1 MIGIIRR
8 GRVLCA
14 ALLASAAVWVAACS
28 DAGTGPEPGPDP
40 GPAPTPN
47 RPPAA
52 VGTIPGQEIILGDTL
67 RLDVA
72 EYFADPDGD
81 RLTYAAVSSEPGVAA
96 AAAEAGGSVVTVR
109 ALARGVAAVTVTA
122 SDPSGLEAAQ
132 SFEVGVPNSG
142 PQGTGA
148 LSDIELPLGE
158 EATFDVSSLFTD
170 PDGDVL
176 TYRAESSAAAVAEV
190 EVAGAEVTVRA
201 LGRGMA
207 TVTVTASDPS
217 GLEAAQSFEV
227 GVPNSGPQGTGALSD
242 IELPLGEEATFDV
255 SSLFADPDGDVLT
268 YGAES
273 SDAAVAEVE
282 VAGAAVTVR
291 ALGRGMAT
299 VTVTASDPS
308 GLEAAQSF
316 DVTVPNSGPQSTG
329 ALSDIELPL
338 GEEATFDVSS
348 LFTDPD
354 GDVLT
359 YGAESSA
366 AAVAEVEVAGA
377 AVTVRALAR
386 GVAAVTV
393 TASDPSGLEAAQS
406 FDVTVPNSGPQGT
419 GALSD
424 IELPLGEEATFDVSS
439 LFTDPDGDVLTYR
452 AESSAAAVAEVEVAG
467 AAVTVRALAR
477 GVARITVTASDP
489 SGLEAAQSFDV
500 TVPNSGPET
509 RGMPPDLELATGDAV
524 TVDVSPHFTDPDGD
538 ALAYRAESSDSAVA
552 AAAPDGSE
560 VTVRSLARGTAT
572 ITVTAS
578 DPDGLEASLDFEVT
592 VVNGAPGGDTP
603 IPDLEVGTGGVTTVE
618 ASSHFTDPDGDALT
632 YRAASSDPSVAAADA
647 SGSVVTVR
655 ALSRGTATVTVTASD
670 PDGLEAALEFD
681 VTVVNDAPRGETPIP
696 DIELGRGGETTVNA
710 SSHFT
715 DPDGDVLTW
724 SASSSAPAIA
734 AVDVSGSVLMVRAL
748 ARGSATVTVTASD
761 PDGLAASLAFDVT
774 VPNSPPRGTSPIA
787 DIELAPGSETT
798 VDASS
803 HFTDPDGDPLTYS
816 AVSSD
821 ATVATAAASGSVV
834 TVRALSRG
842 AATIT
847 VTARDPSGL
856 AAALAFE
863 VTVANRA
870 PEGTTPLPDIELA
883 RGGEVTLDVSP
894 HFTDPDGD
902 ALTYR
907 VRASNATAAAAS
919 VSGSTVT
926 IRALRRGRVTI
937 TVTARDAGGLEAA
950 LSFVVAVPNG
960 APEGTGPM
968 PDIELLLN
976 RRTTVDASPYFR
988 DPDGDGLTYRAS
1000 SSDPDVATATASG
1013 NEVRLASQ
1021 SRGATTI
1028 TVTAR
1033 DYAGLEASLSFE
1045 VTVPNRP
1052 PAITATLPDLN
1063 LEEGEERTV
1072 VLSRFFSDPDGD
1084 KLTFSATSSDE
1095 TRASVTSSTDMVRI
1109 KGRSEGT
1116 ARITARATDALG
1128 LSTAQ
1133 AFDVTVRTFVAPA
1146 GFDIDLR
1153 FTSDVSASARNVIR
1167 QAVSTL
1173 EGVLG
1178 NSELSDVRFNRQVSC
1193 GGLTTNEVVG
1203 TVDDLLILF
1212 DAESIDGPRG
1222 TLGYAGPCTV
1232 RESNGLPVVGRV
1244 VLDSEDMDRIPATTG
1259 LLDIVIHEIAHV
1271 LGFGTLWE
1279 RFGLLADPSYV
1290 TPGADTHFTGAGAI
1304 AAFNAASG
1312 ASYTGAK
1319 VPVANREPGPDSH
1332 WRASIFPGEVMRP
1345 SLSSSRR
1352 ESLSAITIESLADL
1366 GYTVNAALADP
1377 YGVSPDLPPGRP
1389 AQAEA
1394 GRILHL
1400 GDDILRVPI
1409 RVVDDEG
1416 RLMRVIP
1423 PR

>member
-1 MIGIIRR
+1 MSAKLGRPHGKGPEIRA

-14 ALLASAAVWVAACS
+14 ALLVSAGVWIAACS
-28 DAGTGPEPGPDP
+28 DSGTGPDPGPGP

-52 VGTIPGQEIILGDTL
+52 VGTIPGQEVRLGDTL
-67 RLDVA
+67 RLDIA
-72 EYFADPDGD
+72 SYFADPDGD
-81 RLTYAAVSSEPGVAA
+81 RLAYAAVSSDPGVAA

-109 ALARGVAAVTVTA
+109 ALGRGVAAITVTA

-132 SFEVGVPNSG
+132 SFDVTVPNSG
-142 PQGTGA
+142 PGSTGA
-148 LSDIELPLGE
+148 LADIELALGE

-170 PDGDVL
+170 PDGDAL
-176 TYRAESSAAAVAEV
+176 TFRAASSDDAVAE
-190 EVAGAEVTVRA
+190 AE
-201 LGRGMA
+201 
-207 TVTVTASDPS
+207 
-217 GLEAAQSFEV
+217 
-227 GVPNSGPQGTGALSD
+227 
-242 IELPLGEEATFDV
+242 
-255 SSLFADPDGDVLT
+255 
-268 YGAES
+268 AE
-273 SDAAVAEVE
+273 
-282 VAGAAVTVR
+282 GAAVTVR
-291 ALGRGMAT
+291 ALGRGVAR

-316 DVTVPNSGPQSTG
+316 DVTVPNSGP
-329 ALSDIELPL
+329 E
-338 GEEATFDVSS
+338 
-348 LFTDPD
+348 
-354 GDVLT
+354 
-359 YGAESSA
+359 
-366 AAVAEVEVAGA
+366 
-377 AVTVRALAR
+377 
-386 GVAAVTV
+386 
-393 TASDPSGLEAAQS
+393 
-406 FDVTVPNSGPQGT
+406 GT
-419 GALSD
+419 GTL
-424 IELPLGEEATFDVSS
+424 
-439 LFTDPDGDVLTYR
+439 
-452 AESSAAAVAEVEVAG
+452 
-467 AAVTVRALAR
+467 
-477 GVARITVTASDP
+477 
-489 SGLEAAQSFDV
+489 
-500 TVPNSGPET
+500 
-509 RGMPPDLELATGDAV
+509 PDLELATGEAA

-538 ALAYRAESSDSAVA
+538 ALTYRAASSDPAVA
-552 AAAPDGSE
+552 AATTDGSE
-560 VTVRSLARGTAT
+560 VTVRALGRGSAT

-578 DPDGLEASLDFEVT
+578 DPDGLEASLRFEVT
-592 VVNGAPGGDTP
+592 VVNAAPGGDTP
-603 IPDLEVGTGGVTTVE
+603 IPALELGTGGEATVD
-618 ASSHFTDPDGDALT
+618 ASSHFTDPDGDALA
-632 YRAASSDPSVAAADA
+632 YRAVSSDPSVAAADA

-655 ALSRGTATVTVTASD
+655 ALSRGTAAVTVTASD

-734 AVDVSGSVLMVRAL
+734 TVDISGSVLTVRAL

-798 VDASS
+798 VAASS

-821 ATVATAAASGSVV
+821 ATVTTAAASGSVV

-976 RRTTVDASPYFR
+976 RRTTVDVSPYFR

-1021 SRGATTI
+1021 SRGGTTI

-1063 LEEGEERTV
+1063 LKEGAEQMV
-1072 VLSRFFSDPDGD
+1072 ILSRFFSDPDGD
-1084 KLTFSATSSDE
+1084 ALTFSATSSDE
-1095 TRASVTSSTDMVRI
+1095 TRASVASSADTIWI
-1109 KGRSEGT
+1109 KGQSEGT
-1116 ARITARATDALG
+1116 ARVTATATDALG
-1128 LSTAQ
+1128 LSTTQ
-1133 AFDVTVRTFVAPA
+1133 AFDATVKPFVAPF
-1146 GFDIDLR
+1146 GFDIDLG
-1153 FTSDVSASARNVIR
+1153 FTSDVPSAARTVIR
-1167 QAVSTL
+1167 QAVSTWESIL
-1173 EGVLG
+1173 A
-1178 NSELSDVRFNRQVSC
+1178 NTELSDVRYNRQITC
-1193 GGLTTNEVVG
+1193 GGLTTTDVVG

-1212 DAESIDGPRG
+1212 ATDSIDGSRG
-1222 TLGYAGPCTV
+1222 TLGYAGPCSI
-1232 RESNGLPVVGRV
+1232 RSSNSLPIVGRV
-1244 VLDSEDMDRIPATTG
+1244 VLDSEDIDRIPATTG
-1259 LLDIVIHEIAHV
+1259 LLDVVLHEIAHV
-1271 LGFGTLWE
+1271 LGFGIMWNH
-1279 RFGLLADPSYV
+1279 FGLLRDPSSV

-1304 AAFNAASG
+1304 SAFNAAGG

-1319 VPVANREPGPDSH
+1319 VPVENGDTGSKDTH
-1332 WRASIFPGEVMRP
+1332 WRRSVFRNELMAPVINIRR
-1345 SLSSSRR
+1345 SSA
-1352 ESLSAITIESLADL
+1352 LSAITIWSLSDM
-1366 GYTVNAALADP
+1366 GYSVNTALADA
-1377 YGVSPDLPPGRP
+1377 YGVSADIPPGRP
-1389 AQAEA
+1389 VQAEA
-1394 GRILHL
+1394 GQILYF
-1400 GDDILRVPI
+1400 GDDILRMPI
-1409 RVVDDEG
+1409 QVVDDEG
-1416 RLMRVIP
+1416 RLIRVIP